1 LRNKRSVVETLER
14 KETPMKCPYVSTTLL
29 TLLLGLSLVSVAP
42 ARSNRDTP
50 GFPRL
55 VASGI
60 SLDAW
65 ELATTRTADG
75 VTAPLGQ
82 DPGWR
87 ATVISLDSWG
97 LATIQTADGATYQL
111 VKGLWWQVGDTVA
124 CQPNDK
130 QGLFVQWALNCRSVL
145 FGD

>member
-1 LRNKRSVVETLER
+1 MKR
-14 KETPMKCPYVSTTLL
+14 PYVSTTLL
-29 TLLLGLSLVSVAP
+29 TLLLGLSLVSVAL

-65 ELATTRTADG
+65 ELATTRTEDG
-75 VTAPLGQ
+75 VTDPLGKA
-82 DPGWR
+82 PGWR

-97 LATIQTADGATYQL
+97 LATIRTADGATYQL
-111 VKGLWWQVGDTVA
+111 VKGLWWQVGDTVE

-130 QGLFVQWALNCRSVL
+130 QGLFAQWELDCRRVL

>member
-1 LRNKRSVVETLER
+1 MSNERSVVETMAR
-14 KETPMKCPYVSTTLL
+14 KETTMKRPSGSTTLL
-29 TLLLGLSLVSVAP
+29 PLLLGLSLVSVAL

-55 VASGI
+55 VATVS

-65 ELATTRTADG
+65 ELMTPRTEDG
-75 VTAPLGQ
+75 VTDPLGK
-82 DPGWR
+82 GLWWR

-97 LATIQTADGATYQL
+97 LATIRTEDGATYQL
-111 VKGLWWQVGDTVA
+111 DKGLWWQVGDTVA
-124 CQPNDK
+124 CQPHD
-130 QGLFVQWALNCRSVL
+130 QHGLFVQWELNCRRVL